1 MISNCKLLVIS
12 VRFLENTIRS
22 EREEQMFETA
32 ELNQRISNSDFK
44 KLVPKLREQLVILQ
58 EILRKGQYFQTIL
71 LFSGVDGAGKGETVS
86 LLNEWMDPRWLIT
99 RAYDDI
105 EEARLGRPEYWKFWR
120 DLPPRGRI
128 GMFLSAWYSKPVL
141 DYAYGKIDDNIFHS
155 KLERIVQFER
165 TLAQDGA
172 LILKFWM
179 HLSNER
185 QEERL
190 KSLENDP
197 LTKARVTARD
207 WKHWKMYDNFIDTA
221 EQVISRTNRGSAH
234 WNIIEGADP
243 NFRSIS
249 VANVLHNALHQRL
262 EQHIKLPSSSKPS
275 KKSKFETKSSL
286 PNAEVL
292 NNALTSDFKLPET
305 SSHTVLDRLD
315 MTQTIEKK
323 IYNKKLVELQAKL
336 HSLHIKAKAE
346 KIASILVFEGPD
358 AAGKGGAIRRI
369 TNALDPRNYQVHGFA
384 APTDE
389 EKAQNHLWR
398 FWRRLPQEGH
408 ICIFDRSWYGRVLVE
423 RIEKFASEEEWKR
436 AYAEI
441 NEFESQLT
449 EHGIV
454 LVKYWVHITKK
465 EQLNRF
471 KLREETPHKRWKL
484 TDEDWRNREKWND
497 YEQAVNDMVQYTSTT
512 DCPWTL
518 IEGNDKRFARIKALE
533 NYCNQL
539 ESQLKKKND

>member
-1 MISNCKLLVIS
+1 
-12 VRFLENTIRS
+12 
-22 EREEQMFETA
+22 MFETA
-32 ELNQRISNSDFK
+32 ELNQKISNPDFK
-44 KLVPKLREQLVILQ
+44 KLVPKLREQLLILQ
-58 EILRKGQYFQTIL
+58 EELRKGRYFQTIL
-71 LFSGVDGAGKGETVS
+71 VFSGVDGAGKGETVS

-99 RAYDDI
+99 RAYDEF
-105 EEARLGRPEYWKFWR
+105 EEASLGRPEYWKFWR

-141 DYAYGKIDDNIFHS
+141 DHAYGKIDDNVFQS
-155 KLERIVQFER
+155 KLDRIVQFER

-179 HLSNER
+179 HLSNEK

-197 LTKARVTARD
+197 LTKARVTSRD
-207 WKHWKMYDNFIDTA
+207 WKHWKMYDQFIATG
-221 EQVISRTNRGSAH
+221 EQVISRTNLGSAR

-243 NFRSIS
+243 NFRSVS

-262 EQHIKLPSSSKPS
+262 EQHLKLPSNSKPS
-275 KKSKFETKSSL
+275 KKSKFESPSSL
-286 PNAEVL
+286 PTSNGTDDVV
-292 NNALTSDFKLPET
+292 NNNIKLPD
-305 SSHTVLDRLD
+305 SGSHTVLDRLD
-315 MTQTIEKK
+315 MTQTIDKEF
-323 IYNKKLVELQAKL
+323 YNKKLVELQAKL
-336 HSLHIKAKAE
+336 HLLHIKAKA
-346 KIASILVFEGPD
+346 KKVASILVFEGPD

-423 RIEKFASEEEWKR
+423 RIEGFATENEWKR

-441 NEFESQLT
+441 NEFEAQLT

-471 KLREETPHKRWKL
+471 KLRKEIPHKRWKL

-497 YEQAVNDMVQYTSTT
+497 YEHAVNDMVQFTSTSN
-512 DCPWTL
+512 CPWTL
-518 IEGNDKRFARIKALE
+518 IEGNDKRFARIKTLE
-533 NYCNQL
+533 NYCSKLETHLNQI
-539 ESQLKKKND
+539 QVDD